1 MDIQMSAEDLAFREE
16 VRAFAEANLS
26 QTTREKIDLGKSL
39 TKADHVEWQQC
50 LYKRGWAAPE
60 WPVEYGGTGWSL
72 TKRYIFNDELGRAGA
87 PPVVAFGMKMVAPVI
102 QKFGTP
108 EQKARFLP
116 GILASDVW
124 WCQGYS
130 EPGAGSDLASLTTR
144 AHRDG
149 DHYVVNGIKAWTTLA
164 QHAEWIFC
172 LVRTDPNAKKQNG
185 ISFLLIDMKTP
196 GITVHP
202 VITMEGGHEVNETH
216 FENVRVP
223 VDNRVGDENQG
234 WTCAKY
240 LLTHERSSMANIGS
254 LRRAVERTRNAAS
267 SVMSGGRPL
276 TEDPFFATKLATI
289 EIDVTALEYTLLRT
303 LARVSA
309 GGAPGP
315 ESSFLKIKATEIS
328 QALSEA
334 LLEAAGQHALADIRD
349 DSAASGPAF
358 AARSAARYFNNR
370 KLTIFGGS
378 NEIQKNIVA
387 KAVLGL

>member
-16 VRAFAEANLS
+16 VRAFVAANLPE
-26 QTTREKIDLGKSL
+26 TTRENIDLGKSL
-39 TKADHVEWQQC
+39 TKSDYVEWQRR
-50 LYKRGWAAPE
+50 LYKQGWAAPE
-60 WPVEYGGTGWSL
+60 WPVEHGGTGWSL

-87 PPVVAFGMKMVAPVI
+87 PPVIAFGMKMVGPVI
-102 QKFGTP
+102 YTFGTP

-144 AHRDG
+144 AHREG

-164 QHAEWIFC
+164 QYADWIFC
-172 LVRTDPNAKKQNG
+172 LVRTDPSAKKQSG
-185 ISFLLIDMKTP
+185 ITFLLIDMKTP

-216 FENVRVP
+216 FENVHVP
-223 VDNRVGDENQG
+223 IENRIGDENQG

-254 LRRAVERTRNAAS
+254 LRRAVERTRRAAS
-267 SVMSGGRPL
+267 SVKTDGRPL
-276 TEDPFFATKLATI
+276 TEDPFFARKLAAI

-315 ESSFLKIKATEIS
+315 ESSFLKIKSTEIY

-334 LLEAAGQHALADIRD
+334 LLEAAGHDALPDIRD
-349 DSAASGPAF
+349 DNASTGPDF
-358 AARSAARYFNNR
+358 AARAAASYFNRR

-378 NEIQKNIVA
+378 NEIQKNIIA